1 MKIMQDKKSYGNCDT
16 KIFMGC
22 GDILTAEY
30 ISKYLGVS
38 TVETNAIRKQ
48 ARI

>member
-1 MKIMQDKKSYGNCDT
+1 MKTMLDKIYFGNCDT

-22 GDILTAEY
+22 GDIMTAEY

-38 TVETNAIRKQ
+38 TVETNAIKRE